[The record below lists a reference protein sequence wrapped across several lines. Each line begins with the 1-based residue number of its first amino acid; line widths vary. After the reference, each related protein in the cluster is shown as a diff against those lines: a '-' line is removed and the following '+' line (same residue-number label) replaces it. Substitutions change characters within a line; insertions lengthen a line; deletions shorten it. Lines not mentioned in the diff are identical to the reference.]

1 MKIKK
6 YNQFLKEEL
15 GLKDYLVGAL
25 LGTSILNTHPINA
38 QTPSTHS
45 SQVQSKVLSKIRG
58 PVGIQSVIN
67 PDLDLVHGILG
78 SKRLDDDFEK
88 RVSDELVRLNSQGF
102 KTDVD
107 NIQIKTYIKDGKII
121 TESSCDIVES
131 KDGNSYD
138 IFTTRGSI
146 GDNYDLRHDNQIKGL
161 QNRLESLY
169 GGKSKIIKTFT
180 ISFDLNGTKISYKQS
195 FFVCSKTNDI
205 QITGVD
211 INDLR
216 ENLKKQTTNQSID
229 LKSLKIDFDNLRISY
244 RLGDTKIGNL
254 SLIFDNQGNL
264 ENRLKV
270 IKEKNPTLEI
280 LERGIYKN
288 YEWVFSVIY

>member
-25 LGTSILNTHPINA
+25 LGTSILNTQPINA
-38 QTPSTHS
+38 QTPSTYS

-58 PVGIQSVIN
+58 PVGIQSIIN

-161 QNRLESLY
+161 QNRLETLY

-195 FFVCSKTNDI
+195 FFVASLPI

-229 LKSLKIDFDNLRISY
+229 LESLKIDFDNLKISY

-254 SLIFDNQGNL
+254 SLIFDPNQDNL
-264 ENRLKV
+264 ENRLKI
-270 IKEKNPTLEI
+270 IKYKNPTLEI

-288 YEWVFSVIY
+288 YKCILSVIY